1 MLPNNRQ
8 NDRGI
13 AMNETIRNYLNK
25 FKNFWTTRTK
35 NQKTIYVGSIV
46 FIALLI
52 GLSTFFASKTT
63 LVPLYSNLTP
73 SETGT
78 IKESLDSRGVVSEI
92 TDGGATISVPEEV
105 VDTLKVELAAEG
117 IPKSG
122 SIDYSFFSQN
132 AGIGMTENEFNVL
145 KLDAMQTELANLM
158 KGIEGV
164 QDAKVMINL
173 PEKSIFVN
181 DTEDAA
187 SASIVLNTKP
197 GYQFKEEQIKS
208 LYHLVSKSVP
218 NLPTNN
224 IVIMNQM
231 FEYFDLNKE
240 ENSLVASSFTTQHEI
255 KKQIERD
262 VQRQVQNMLGTLM
275 GQDKVIATVSADIDF
290 TQENREENL
299 ITPVDEE
306 NMKGL
311 EISVQRLTETFTG
324 NGENVGGVAG
334 TGKDEVANYSE
345 VTGGSNG
352 DYEKVSE
359 TINNEVNRIRKQIVE
374 SPYKVRDLG
383 IQVMVEPPTPDDP
396 NSLPQD
402 RVDDITKILGTIVRT
417 TIDKTGADGEL
428 TDEAI
433 QDKIVV
439 SVQPFKGKVAFVEET
454 KQVIPWWVYAVGGV
468 LVLIIALLIYLFFRA
483 RKKRDSEAPIV
494 AETPEPMYI
503 PDVYDEKETEN
514 TLRKKQ
520 IEKMAKEKPED
531 FAKLLRTWIAED

>member
-35 NQKTIYVGSIV
+35 NQKTIYVCSIV

-334 TGKDEVANYSE
+334 TGEDEVANYSE